1 MMSLAFFLKWQWKC
15 QGSLSEV
22 VFVLVSIIGLVLSL
36 SPLKWRKSG
45 ERFGSSCLLQSL
57 EKLTPSLLCCS
68 LIMPSFSIFSLTRT
82 SWQKNHLWKWE
93 MFSIYIY
100 FVAYFAY
107 PTFSFENSIL
117 HFSFFFFGL
126 TSLQVVLFCDKSE
139 MKVAMH
145 ARIYCTKLADSK

>member
-1 MMSLAFFLKWQWKC
+1 MMSLAFLLKWQWKC
-15 QGSLSEV
+15 QGSLSGV

-36 SPLKWRKSG
+36 SPLKWRKRRRKIWKFLSVTKFG
-45 ERFGSSCLLQSL
+45 EVDTSPPLLQ
-57 EKLTPSLLCCS
+57 PHNAIFFQYFPII
-68 LIMPSFSIFSLTRT
+68 LINR
-82 SWQKNHLWKWE
+82 NHLWKWE

-100 FVAYFAY
+100 FIAYFAY

-145 ARIYCTKLADSK
+145 ARIYCTKLVDSK